1 MHKRAYLGLGFL
13 LALGIVFSGL
23 STGGSVFAQTGG
35 STSVTIPGTGG
46 TTGLPQGGTASFAPG
61 SAPAGSVATI
71 TELLAP
77 PPGTTLPGV
86 GTVLDFRVTN
96 PDGTPVTAF
105 TGRVTVTGTGNTC
118 TMLNEATGRFEPIQG
133 TPIGGGMI
141 ECVLPRPGIVGIV
154 TVTAPAVPA
163 VATPVAPS
171 RPATPAQA
179 PAQAPRAGAAAGQA
193 PSALPRT
200 GESLPIGGVVL
211 AGLLLAGLGVATRR
225 FVRV

>member
-23 STGGSVFAQTGG
+23 SSGGSVFAQSGG
-35 STSVTIPGTGG
+35 QTAFNIPGTGG
-46 TTGLPQGGTASFAPG
+46 TGTFAGGTASFAPG
-61 SAPAGSVATI
+61 AAPAGSVATI

-77 PPGTTLPGV
+77 PAGTTLPGV
-86 GTVLDFRVTN
+86 GTVLDFRVTDPN
-96 PDGTPVTAF
+96 GNPVTAF

-118 TMLNEATGRFEPIQG
+118 TILNEATGRFEPIQG

-141 ECVLPRPGIVGIV
+141 ECVLPRPGIVAIV
-154 TVTAPAVPA
+154 TVTAPAAAPTQPA
-163 VATPVAPS
+163 AAPS